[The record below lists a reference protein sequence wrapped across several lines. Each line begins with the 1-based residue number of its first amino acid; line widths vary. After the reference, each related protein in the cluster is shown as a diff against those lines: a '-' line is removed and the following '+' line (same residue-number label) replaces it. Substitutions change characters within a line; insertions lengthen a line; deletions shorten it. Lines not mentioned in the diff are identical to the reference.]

1 MNLQLILKLNN
12 QTVAD
17 HLSPVRILN
26 GYPTL
31 SWMFDTVDKISVD
44 PVTGITS
51 DIGDVNQAGYK
62 VEIGT
67 IDYAIGTSDF
77 VGNVS
82 ETGVVSSQELFWS
95 FNGFPLQRGIT
106 YYGQV
111 YAIDEL
117 ESVTDFATFSFFY
130 NSLPVVS
137 SVEITP
143 SLPAPTDNLVLS
155 YNYLDDDG
163 DLESG
168 TTIRWFK
175 NGSHQR
181 QFDNAIIINSSFLQ
195 NNDIWSV
202 DVYPSDGFEH
212 GLRVT
217 SPQVKITSTP
227 ITVDES
233 SSKLSVLPSH
243 PNPDDI
249 IEANYELS
257 DEFESENVFIR
268 WYVNNQIMQDF
279 NDLKSVKLDLEEGD
293 EVRFEVK
300 HKDASFYSSAET
312 VAVVASNFVVTDIQV
327 DGRINPLDVSTV
339 TPHVRWKRF
348 VPSGKSVNY
357 ISIQIGTFFESSNIY
372 STVITGD
379 RNVFTIPA
387 NTLEKG
393 IDYYI
398 GIALSDTQTFNKYTT
413 SHFRVDG
420 SRWEK
425 DVSNSTGWTI
435 ETMFVVASPGDI
447 FTTVGTN
454 TTTEGVSLIHVNNST
469 HNADVSVF
477 NSDCSH
483 THVPLLGDSVTHNHT
498 TTGTAAS
505 GAIGTPGAVC
515 DIAATTSTISSTISD
530 YQTIRINDGDRFAEV
545 RLYSDK
551 ISLISGSTVDYSVS
565 TVTNNFLTIAGQND
579 DIKIY
584 LNRSI
589 IINGEGIFT
598 QESNIKRLEL
608 SHDGIDD
615 FPINYKYFFY
625 TTSGYFLPGVAS
637 EYSNLQFHDYIEF
650 QNNEVVALQGYVGGK
665 YVFGLNSDNE
675 SESSTIYSIG
685 PGDVTRTG
693 TIARTYSPINNIN
706 RSPDGTK
713 TVVAHANGVSIITGY
728 LINPFDHEMIFVS
741 DAGVLNETF
750 PTSSGWELVKNISID
765 SAYFDTDGFH
775 IDTL

>member
-1 MNLQLILKLNN
+1 MSFQLTLKLNN

-17 HLSPVRILN
+17 HLSSVRILN

-31 SWMFDTVDKISVD
+31 SWEFDTVDKISVD

-95 FNGFPLQRGIT
+95 FDGFPLQRGIT

-111 YAIDEL
+111 YAIDES

-137 SVEITP
+137 GVEITP
-143 SLPAPTDNLVLS
+143 PLPSPTDNLVLS
-155 YNYLDDDG
+155 YSYIDDDG

-175 NGSHQR
+175 NGVHQR
-181 QFDNAIIINSSFLQ
+181 QFDNATIINSSFLQ
-195 NNDIWSV
+195 NNDIWNV

-227 ITVDES
+227 ITVSE
-233 SSKLSVLPSH
+233 LSVLPKH
-243 PNPDDI
+243 PNLDDVI
-249 IEANYELS
+249 KANYEVS
-257 DEFESENVFIR
+257 DEFESENVLIR
-268 WYVNNQIMQDF
+268 WYVNDLIIQSV
-279 NDLKSVKLDLEEGD
+279 NDLQFIKLNFEEGD

-300 HKDASFYSSAET
+300 HKNASFYSSSET
-312 VAVVASNFVVTDIQV
+312 VIVVASDFIVTDIQI
-327 DGRINPLDVSTV
+327 DGRINPLDVSTI
-339 TPHVRWKRF
+339 TPHVGWKRF

-357 ISIQIGTFFESSNIY
+357 ISIQIGTFFESDNIY

-393 IDYYI
+393 RDYYI

-435 ETMFVVASPGDI
+435 ETMFVFDSGD
-447 FTTVGTN
+447 G
-454 TTTEGVSLIHVNNST
+454 
-469 HNADVSVF
+469 
-477 NSDCSH
+477 
-483 THVPLLGDSVTHNHT
+483 
-498 TTGTAAS
+498 
-505 GAIGTPGAVC
+505 
-515 DIAATTSTISSTISD
+515 
-530 YQTIRINDGDRFAEV
+530 YQVLRINDGDRFAEV

-551 ISLISGSTVDYSVS
+551 ISLISGSTVDYSVP
-565 TVTNNFLTIAGQND
+565 TVSNNFLTIAGQDD

-584 LNRSI
+584 LNKSL

-608 SHDGIDD
+608 SHESTLETGSIK
-615 FPINYKYFFY
+615 IKYKYFFY

-650 QNNEVVALQGYVGGK
+650 QNNEVVALQGYVKGK
-665 YVFGLNSDNE
+665 YIFGLNSDNE

-693 TIARTYSPINNIN
+693 TISRTYSPISNIN
-706 RSPDGTK
+706 KSPDGTK

-728 LINPFDHEMIFVS
+728 LINPFDHEMIFIS

-750 PTSSGWELVKNISID
+750 PNASGWDLVKNANSEFPD
-765 SAYFDTDGFH
+765 VESAYFDSDGFH
-775 IDTL
+775 IDTTL

>member
-1 MNLQLILKLNN
+1 MNLQLTLKLNN

-31 SWMFDTVDKISVD
+31 SWVFDTVDKISVD

-51 DIGDVNQAGYK
+51 DIGNVNQAGYK

-95 FNGFPLQRGIT
+95 FDGFPLQRGIT

-143 SLPAPTDNLVLS
+143 SLPSPTDNLVLS
-155 YNYLDDDG
+155 YNYIDDDG

-181 QFDNAIIINSSFLQ
+181 QFDNATIINSSFLQ
-195 NNDIWSV
+195 NNDIWNV

-212 GLRVT
+212 GSRVT

-227 ITVDES
+227 ISVSE
-233 SSKLSVLPSH
+233 LSVLPKH
-243 PNPDDI
+243 PNLDDVI
-249 IEANYELS
+249 KANYEVS
-257 DEFESENVFIR
+257 DEFESENVLIR
-268 WYVNNQIMQDF
+268 WYVNDLIVQNV
-279 NDLKSVKLDLEEGD
+279 NDSQFIKLNFEEGD

-300 HKDASFYSSAET
+300 HKNASFYSSSET
-312 VAVVASNFVVTDIQV
+312 VIIVASDFIVTDMQI
-327 DGRINPLDVSTV
+327 DGRINPLDVSTI
-339 TPHVRWKRF
+339 TPHVGWKRF
-348 VPSGKSVNY
+348 IPSGKSVNY
-357 ISIQIGTFFESSNIY
+357 ISIKIGTFFESDNIY
-372 STVITGD
+372 STTITGD

-398 GIALSDTQTFNKYTT
+398 GISLSDTQTFNKYTT

-435 ETMFVVASPGDI
+435 ETMFV
-447 FTTVGTN
+447 
-454 TTTEGVSLIHVNNST
+454 
-469 HNADVSVF
+469 
-477 NSDCSH
+477 SD
-483 THVPLLGDSVTHNHT
+483 
-498 TTGTAAS
+498 S
-505 GAIGTPGAVC
+505 GYG
-515 DIAATTSTISSTISD
+515 
-530 YQTIRINDGDRFAEV
+530 YQVIRINDGDRFAEV
-545 RLYSDK
+545 RLYSNK
-551 ISLISGSTVDYSVS
+551 ISLISGSTIDHSVS
-565 TVTNNFLTIAGQND
+565 TVSNNFLTIAGQND

-584 LNRSI
+584 LNRSL

-608 SHDGIDD
+608 SHESTLETGSIK
-615 FPINYKYFFY
+615 IKYKYLFY
-625 TTSGYFLPGVAS
+625 TTSGYFLPGIAS

-650 QNNEVVALQGYVGGK
+650 QNNEVVALQSYVGGK

-675 SESSTIYSIG
+675 SESSAICSIG
-685 PGDVTRTG
+685 PGDVTRIG

-750 PTSSGWELVKNISID
+750 PNASGWDLVKNANSEFPD
-765 SAYFDTDGFH
+765 VESAYFDSDGFH
-775 IDTL
+775 IDTTL

>member
-1 MNLQLILKLNN
+1 MSFQLILKLNN

-17 HLSPVRILN
+17 HSSPVKVLN

-31 SWMFDTVDKISVD
+31 SWEFDSVDKNSID
-44 PVTGITS
+44 PITGIAS
-51 DIGDVNQAGYK
+51 NIGDINQEGYQ
-62 VEIGT
+62 VEIST
-67 IDYAIGTSDF
+67 IDFGIGTSDF

-82 ETGVVSSQELFWS
+82 KTGVVYSQELFWS
-95 FNGFPLQRGIT
+95 FSGVPLQRGVI

-117 ESVTDFATFSFFY
+117 ESATDFATFSFSY

-137 SVEITP
+137 RVEITP
-143 SLPAPTDNLVLS
+143 SLPAPTDDLVLS
-155 YNYLDDDG
+155 YNYIDDDG

-175 NGSHQR
+175 NGVHQR

-195 NNDIWSV
+195 NNDIWNV

-227 ITVDES
+227 ITVSE
-233 SSKLSVLPSH
+233 LSVLPKH
-243 PNPDDI
+243 PNPDDVI
-249 IEANYELS
+249 KANYEVS
-257 DEFESENVFIR
+257 DEFESKNILIR
-268 WYVNNQIMQDF
+268 WYVNGLILQDV
-279 NDLKSVKLDLEEGD
+279 NDLQFIKLNFEEGD

-300 HKDASFYSSAET
+300 HKDASFYSSSAT
-312 VAVVASNFVVTDIQV
+312 ATIVASDFIVTDIQV
-327 DGRINPLDVSTV
+327 DGRINPLDVSTI
-339 TPHVRWKRF
+339 TPHIGWKRF
-348 VPSGKSVNY
+348 IPSGKSVNY
-357 ISIQIGTFFESSNIY
+357 ISIQIGTFFESNNIY

-379 RNVFTIPA
+379 RNVFSIPP

-393 IDYYI
+393 RDYYI
-398 GIALSDTQTFNKYTT
+398 GIALSDTQTFSKYTT
-413 SHFRVDG
+413 SHFRVNG
-420 SRWEK
+420 SRWER

-435 ETMFVVASPGDI
+435 ETMFVS
-447 FTTVGTN
+447 
-454 TTTEGVSLIHVNNST
+454 SS
-469 HNADVSVF
+469 
-477 NSDCSH
+477 
-483 THVPLLGDSVTHNHT
+483 
-498 TTGTAAS
+498 GTA
-505 GAIGTPGAVC
+505 
-515 DIAATTSTISSTISD
+515 SD
-530 YQTIRINDGDRFAEV
+530 YQVIRINDGDRFAEV
-545 RLYSDK
+545 RLYSSK
-551 ISLISGSTVDYSVS
+551 ISLISGSTIDYSVS
-565 TVTNNFLTIAGQND
+565 TVANNFLTIAGQND
-579 DIKIY
+579 NIKIY
-584 LNRSI
+584 LNRSL

-608 SHDGIDD
+608 SHEGTSD
-615 FPINYKYFFY
+615 FFINYKYFFY

-693 TIARTYSPINNIN
+693 TIARTYSPISNIN
-706 RSPDGTK
+706 KSPDGTK

-750 PTSSGWELVKNISID
+750 PTANGWELVKNISID

-775 IDTL
+775 IDTLG